1 MSRGIF
7 ITFEGPDGTGKSTQ
21 VERLDSWLIANGH
34 TTLTTREPGG
44 TALGEAVRRIIL
56 DSRTTGLAPRAEL
69 ALMFAARAQHIAE
82 VIRPAVAAGTIVLC
96 DRFTDSSEAYQ
107 GYGRNLGSA
116 PVLALHHHLCE
127 DLQPDLTLLLM
138 FPEDATA
145 NSLMRAQQR
154 NALATGSQDESRF
167 EAEGETFQRRV
178 AQGYAAIA
186 IRDPQRVHR
195 IDASGSI
202 DEIHIQIL
210 NAVQPLLSTLS
221 S

>member
-21 VERLDSWLIANGH
+21 IERLNSWLTANGH
-34 TTLTTREPGG
+34 ITITTREPGG

-69 ALMFAARAQHIAE
+69 ALMFAARAEHIAE
-82 VIRPAVAAGTIVLC
+82 VIRPALAAGKIVLC

-107 GYGRNLGSA
+107 GYGRDLGSA

-145 NSLMRAQQR
+145 NSLTRAQQR
-154 NALATGSQDESRF
+154 NAQASPGEDESRF
-167 EAEGETFQRRV
+167 ESEGEAFQQRV
-178 AQGYAAIA
+178 AHGYAAIA
-186 IRDPQRVHR
+186 ARDRQRVHR

-202 DEIHIQIL
+202 DEVHIQIL
-210 NAVQPLLSTLS
+210 NAVQPLLSTPS